1 MMHGMEET
9 AVEMGDVIKE
19 MGEHMPEGFL
29 WHHVFLPANMAIL
42 PLHDRAAIQAV
53 FFLAL
58 GDMRHVLYFGRP
70 PFCEGSIY

>member
-1 MMHGMEET
+1 MKEA
-9 AVEMGDVIKE
+9 AVEMRDVVKE
-19 MGEHMPEGFL
+19 MREHMPETFL
-29 WHHVFLPANMAIL
+29 RHHIFLPTNMAIL

-53 FFLAL
+53 FFFAL